1 MEHQKITNINYRR
14 FLDEGRIELLNEE
27 QIVQAI
33 SNIKSFYPE
42 EGKALLITLYF
53 TGARPNEVLN
63 IKAKDIKKIKYYLQV
78 KIKGSK
84 KGLPRTVLLPYRNDL
99 VKQLYDYVS
108 KMPNE
113 IFLFFHYRNKYKRI
127 SKKKNGDI
135 VIREEITGKLRYH
148 IMKWFKPVIEGNIT
162 PYYLRHNRFSKLAE
176 KGIDLQDLRMLKGSR
191 TMESIMAYLHMSS
204 KSAKK
209 ISSKMD

>member
-1 MEHQKITNINYRR
+1 MVLDLNISVWLQKHFAIPKKPYCSGSGMEHQKITNINYRR

-113 IFLFFHYRNKYKRI
+113 TKY
-127 SKKKNGDI
+127 
-135 VIREEITGKLRYH
+135 
-148 IMKWFKPVIEGNIT
+148 
-162 PYYLRHNRFSKLAE
+162 
-176 KGIDLQDLRMLKGSR
+176 
-191 TMESIMAYLHMSS
+191 
-204 KSAKK
+204 
-209 ISSKMD
+209 